1 MGRPQQTFITGAFHS
16 PAPPATI
23 LGRGNPAAAASEP
36 LQVLMTLED
45 VREATRRA
53 SASAQRL
60 ISIFTPD
67 LEQPVYDDPPFLEI
81 IKHFI
86 LSHNFAKVRVL
97 LHRNMRLIPTSNR
110 FVAMARRLSSCIE
123 FRAMDKQFAGRTSA
137 MLIADTHGIMYRAQ
151 ASTFEGVAG
160 YYQPAIARLHLQD
173 FDEMWFASQ
182 TIY

>member
-1 MGRPQQTFITGAFHS
+1 MTRPQHHFSGGFNA
-16 PAPPATI
+16 PAAPATV
-23 LGRGNPAAAASEP
+23 LGRGNPAAAANEP

-45 VREATRRA
+45 VRQATRRV

-67 LEQPVYDDPPFLEI
+67 LEPPVYDDPAFLEI

-86 LSHNFAKVRVL
+86 LSHSFAKVRVL
-97 LHRNMRLIPTSNR
+97 LHRQMRLIPTSNR

-123 FRAMDKQFAGRTSA
+123 FRAADPQFAARTSA
-137 MLIADTHGIMYRAQ
+137 MLIADTHAIMYRAQ
-151 ASTFEGVAG
+151 AATFEGVAG
-160 YYQPAIARLHLQD
+160 YYQPPIARLHLQD
-173 FDEMWFASQ
+173 YDEMWFASP